1 MPGTTITELATML
14 GTTTQHLR
22 DVVQRTLTRLPR
34 QQYYVFRITGA
45 QQASLPP
52 RTQPRMIVAFAT
64 PDDAL
69 SFAQRNGYGSTAQLR
84 SLNAADLIGHMLA
97 DTMIGSVLFLHENG
111 DTQRPGFG
119 PGLKISRTEMVEHV
133 QSTASLVQGQAAP
146 EHDVGAPTTTLEEH
160 IMSDQIMP
168 EQPERTFDPQPAS
181 DPLEL
186 TAAHY
191 DALQFGIN
199 FTRRA
204 EFRAALAQAVEHI
217 VATYEP
223 PAGSLDRGPRSIFAT
238 TAVELW
244 LKEHG
249 FPHVQQRRWIDVSGE
264 PGWGG
269 AVELCELDGGTENH
283 LLIQLLI
290 HIDESGR
297 QYIKQVNVTA

>member
-1 MPGTTITELATML
+1 MPGTTITELAAML
-14 GTTTQHLR
+14 GTTPQHLR
-22 DVVQRTLTRLPR
+22 DVVQHTLARLPR
-34 QQYYVFRITGA
+34 RQYYVFRITGA
-45 QQASLPP
+45 QQTSIPT
-52 RTQPRMIVAFAT
+52 RTQPRMIAAFAT

-69 SFAQRNGYGSTAQLR
+69 SFAQRNGYGSNAQLR
-84 SLNAADLIGHMLA
+84 SLSAADLVGHMLS

-111 DTQRPGFG
+111 DAQRPGFG
-119 PGLKISRTEMVEHV
+119 PGLKISRAELVAHV
-133 QSTASLVQGQAAP
+133 QSAASRVQGQAGP
-146 EHDVGAPTTTLEEH
+146 EHDSGAPSTALEEEF
-160 IMSDQIMP
+160 MSDPILS
-168 EQPERTFDPQPAS
+168 EQPGTPEPQPAPDS
-181 DPLEL
+181 FEL

-223 PAGSLDRGPRSIFAT
+223 PAGSLDQGPRSIFAT

-249 FPHVQQRRWIDVSGE
+249 FPHVQQRRWIDVSNE